1 MPVTVRN
8 TDILFNDGTTQ
19 STAGGALTTV
29 AVLNA
34 YAASGLADVGTY
46 AIGGFN
52 TGGAAAG
59 LTVAGSSISYASGGN
74 NSAQGNLAIFSSSGG
89 PGVGTWR
96 RHSYQRS
103 AAGTYA
109 FALFLRIV

>member
-1 MPVTVRN
+1 MPTTIRN

-19 STAGGALTTV
+19 NTAAGAITTA
-29 AVLNA
+29 AVGNA
-34 YAASGLADVGTY
+34 YSGAQLAEIGTY
-46 AIGGFN
+46 AVGGFS

-59 LTVAGSSISYASGGN
+59 GTVAGSSFSYATGGN
-74 NSAQGNLAIFSSSGG
+74 NSAQGNLAIFSGSGT
-89 PGVGTWR
+89 PNVGTWR

-103 AAGTYA
+103 ASSTYS